1 MLPKADQEITMT
13 IEPNRLCS
21 FRFALRRAPVAL
33 LALSCSLAS
42 APGAWAQER
51 SEINRSVDADEPNRG
66 GVMNTAAEDPD
77 VARQHLTTAEGYV
90 VNLFASEQ
98 DFPIGNPVA
107 MTFDAQGRLWVS
119 SIPTY
124 PHLEPG
130 VPPDDKLII
139 LEDTDGDG
147 RADKHTVFADGL
159 HQPMGFELGDGGA
172 YIAQPPDL
180 LFLRDT
186 DGDGVADERR
196 VLLHGFGTE
205 DSHHAIHSFVWG
217 PGGALYFQEGTFHH
231 SQVETPYGPVRLQYS
246 GVFRYEPR
254 THRLERYVSYRFAN
268 PWGHE
273 FDRWG
278 QNFISD
284 ASNGNNYFGLPLT
297 GYLPYPEKH
306 PPMKVFTSIVRPT
319 AGSEF
324 VSSRHFPEEAQGN
337 FLYNNVIGFHGI
349 KQHRVRPEGSGFA
362 GEEIEPLLVSTDINF
377 RPVDMQFGPDG
388 ALYIADWFNPLV
400 GHMQYSLRDARRDKT
415 HGRIWR
421 ITHEGSPLLTP
432 PDIAGRSIGELL
444 DLLKVYEDQVRY
456 RARRALR
463 LHEAEAVRE
472 ALDAWVA
479 GLDPEDEQYEHLLL
493 EALWVRQA
501 HHLVDPALL
510 ERLLG
515 ADDHR
520 ARAAAT
526 RALRHWRRDIADP
539 LALFARQVQDPH
551 PLVRLEAVVALSYM
565 GSPEAAFL
573 ALEALDRDMD
583 YYLDYGLQ
591 ETIRA
596 LKPAWEPIL
605 AQKQPDGS
613 TEGTLYLLQRADPSV
628 MQRPVLSRD
637 VYESVLREEGFEEA
651 HRAQAVARLAE
662 GPVSS
667 EASGAPGTSG
677 MVQNAEAAA
686 TVEALIDALL
696 AEHLS
701 EAAAEDLGALL
712 LGEPLNALREEAMAL
727 PGWPEALL
735 ASTDDVP
742 EHLDLIMYGLAGV
755 TLEAEADAAREA
767 GNAAS
772 MMLATPEEVLR
783 AVEDLIANPVE
794 QNPDMDEYAEYMA
807 QALRGGLRIPSEE
820 VRLHLHEAL
829 LLRMDGWE
837 EAPWRD
843 AALETLAGLGVAPA
857 ESFAFFAGHIEAG
870 RIDSALAAAA
880 DTIPV
885 ESWGAH
891 EYAVMAQ
898 RLIEEASQVPVED
911 RHGAAFRRLVSLAEK
926 AAARLSDPASFSE
939 LTEALRALQTRVVEI
954 ATVEAQMSYDVTSF
968 RAAPGQQVEIVFR
981 NEDVLPHNLVIVR
994 PGAGEMVG
1002 RAADAMATD
1011 PDAFAKEFI
1020 PDTPAVLHATR
1031 MLQAGESVRLQFT
1044 APEREGNYPYICTFP
1059 AHWIT
1064 MKGVMEV
1071 VAYDDE

>member
-1 MLPKADQEITMT
+1 M
-13 IEPNRLCS
+13 IEKNRLAFLRFVS
-21 FRFALRRAPVAL
+21 RRSPVAWFALV
-33 LALSCSLAS
+33 CSLALVC
-42 APGAWAQER
+42 GAHGQER
-51 SEINRSVDADEPNRG
+51 SEINRSVEADEPNRG
-66 GVMNTAAEDPD
+66 GVMDMSATNTD
-77 VARQHLTTAEGYV
+77 VALQRLTTAEGYA
-90 VNLFASEQ
+90 VNLFASEE

-124 PHLEPG
+124 PHQEPG
-130 VPPDDKLII
+130 VAPDDKLII

-159 HQPMGFELGDGGA
+159 YQPVGFELGHGGA
-172 YIAQPPDL
+172 YVSQPPDL

-186 DGDGVADERR
+186 DGDDVADERR

-231 SQVETPYGPVRLQYS
+231 SQVETPYGPVRMQYA
-246 GVFRYEPR
+246 GVFRYEPGR
-254 THRLERYVSYRFAN
+254 HFLERYVSYRFAN

-306 PPMKVFTSIVRPT
+306 PRMKVFTTVVRPT

-362 GEEIEPLLVSTDINF
+362 GEEIEPLLTSVDINF

-421 ITHEGSPLLTP
+421 ITREGSPLLAP
-432 PDIAGRSIGELL
+432 PDIAGRPISALL
-444 DLLKVYEDQVRY
+444 DVLKVYEDQARY
-456 RARRALR
+456 RARRELR
-463 LHEAEAVRE
+463 SRDAEAVRE
-472 ALDAWVA
+472 ALETWVA
-479 GLDPEDEQYEHLLL
+479 ELDPEDEQYEHLLL
-493 EALWVRQA
+493 EALWVRQG
-501 HHLVDPALL
+501 HRLIDPAAL
-510 ERLLG
+510 ERLLA

-526 RALRHWRRDIADP
+526 RVLRHWRRDIDDP
-539 LALFARQVQDPH
+539 LALFARQIRDAH

-565 GSPEAAFL
+565 DSAEAAFL
-573 ALEALDRDMD
+573 ALGALDSDMD
-583 YYLDYGLQ
+583 YYLDYGLN

-596 LKPAWEPIL
+596 LKPRWEPAI
-605 AQKQPDGS
+605 AHTAPPVS
-613 TEGTLYLLQRADPSV
+613 TEGVLYLLRRADPSL
-628 MQRPVLSRD
+628 MGRPVFSRD

-651 HRAQAVARLAE
+651 HRAQALARLVE
-662 GPVSS
+662 DVSS
-667 EASGAPGTSG
+667 PPDISSDAPLFADEGAR
-677 MVQNAEAAA
+677 AEAIMDAFAEENLSEDAA
-686 TVEALIDALL
+686 EALSALLL
-696 AEHLS
+696 AEPVD
-701 EAAAEDLGALL
+701 AFEDSLAFFGLEFGLGL
-712 LGEPLNALREEAMAL
+712 MAL
-727 PGWPEALL
+727 EGDTEIVRETGFAGWMRLEGPEQVL
-735 ASTDDVP
+735 ADMAYPDDVG
-742 EHLDLIMYGLAGV
+742 IA
-755 TLEAEADAAREA
+755 
-767 GNAAS
+767 
-772 MMLATPEEVLR
+772 PEEYP
-783 AVEDLIANPVE
+783 AFMIS
-794 QNPDMDEYAEYMA
+794 
-807 QALRGGLRIPSEE
+807 ALRGGLRIPSDDL
-820 VRLHLHEAL
+820 RLQLHRAIL
-829 LLRMDGWE
+829 QRMDAWDD
-837 EAPWRD
+837 AAWRD
-843 AALETLAGLGVAPA
+843 VALETLSGLGVGAA
-857 ESFAFFAGHIEAG
+857 ETFAFFAGHIEAG
-870 RIDSALAAAA
+870 RIDSALVAAA
-880 DTIPV
+880 DALP
-885 ESWGAH
+885 EAAWGAH
-891 EYAVMAQ
+891 DYATMAE
-898 RLIEEASQVPVED
+898 RLIDAASQVPAAD
-911 RHGAAFRRLVSLAEK
+911 RHGAAFRQLVSLAEK
-926 AAARLSDPASFSE
+926 AAARLDDPAS

-954 ATVEAQMSYDVTSF
+954 ATVEAQMAYDVTAF
-968 RAAPGQQVEIVFR
+968 RVAPGQQVEIVFR
-981 NEDVLPHNLVIVR
+981 NEDVLPHNLVVVR
-994 PGAGEMVG
+994 PGAGELVG

-1020 PDTPAVLHATR
+1020 PDTPAVLYATR
-1031 MLQAGESVRLQFT
+1031 MLQAGESVRLQFA

-1071 VAYDDE
+1071 VAYDE

>member
-1 MLPKADQEITMT
+1 MIKN
-13 IEPNRLCS
+13 NRLAFLRFVS
-21 FRFALRRAPVAL
+21 RRSPVAWFALV
-33 LALSCSLAS
+33 CSLALV
-42 APGAWAQER
+42 PGAYAQER
-51 SEINRSVDADEPNRG
+51 SEINRSVEADEPNRG
-66 GVMNTAAEDPD
+66 GVMDMSATDTD
-77 VARQHLTTAEGYV
+77 VALQRLMTAEGYA
-90 VNLFASEQ
+90 VNLFASEE

-124 PHLEPG
+124 PHQEPG
-130 VPPDDKLII
+130 VAPDDKLII

-159 HQPMGFELGDGGA
+159 YQPVGFELGDGGA
-172 YIAQPPDL
+172 YVSQPPDL

-186 DGDGVADERR
+186 DGDDVADERR

-231 SQVETPYGPVRLQYS
+231 SQVETPYGPVRMQYA
-246 GVFRYEPR
+246 GVFRYEPGR
-254 THRLERYVSYRFAN
+254 HFLERYVSYRFAN

-306 PPMKVFTSIVRPT
+306 PQMKVFTTVVRPT

-362 GEEIEPLLVSTDINF
+362 GEEIEPLITSVDINF

-400 GHMQYSLRDARRDKT
+400 GHMQYSLRDVRRDKT

-421 ITHEGSPLLTP
+421 ITHEGSPLLAP
-432 PDIAGRSIGELL
+432 PDIAGRPIPELL

-456 RARRALR
+456 RARRELR
-463 LHEAEAVRE
+463 SRDAEAVRE
-472 ALDAWVA
+472 ALEGWVA

-493 EALWVRQA
+493 EALWVRQG
-501 HHLVDPALL
+501 HRLIDPAALEQLL
-510 ERLLG
+510 A

-526 RALRHWRRDIADP
+526 RVLRHWRQDIDDP
-539 LALFARQVQDPH
+539 LALFARQIRDAH

-565 GSPEAAFL
+565 DSAEAAFL
-573 ALEALDRDMD
+573 ALEALDSDMD
-583 YYLDYGLQ
+583 YYLDYGLN

-596 LKPAWEPIL
+596 LKPRWEPTI
-605 AQKQPDGS
+605 AHTAPPVS
-613 TEGTLYLLQRADPSV
+613 TEGVLYLLRRADPSL
-628 MQRPVLSRD
+628 MQRPVFSRD

-651 HRAQAVARLAE
+651 HRAQALARMAE
-662 GPVSS
+662 AP
-667 EASGAPGTSG
+667 ARPGAAQAG
-677 MVQNAEAAA
+677 EAAA
-686 TVEALIDALL
+686 AAEALITALS
-696 AEHLS
+696 AENLT
-701 EAAAEDLGALL
+701 EEAAEDLGALL
-712 LGEPLNALREEAMAL
+712 LGEPIQTLRTEAPADWSEALRT
-727 PGWPEALL
+727 
-735 ASTDDVP
+735 ASMDGVP
-742 EHLDLIMYGLAGV
+742 ENLQRIMYGL
-755 TLEAEADAAREA
+755 LEVAMDGRADAAREA
-767 GNAAS
+767 GSAAL
-772 MMLATPEEVLR
+772 MMLTTPEQVLQD
-783 AVEDLIANPVE
+783 VEDLVANPVE
-794 QNPDMDEYAEYMA
+794 RNPDMDEYAEYMA
-807 QALRGGLRIPSEE
+807 VALRGGLRIPSDDL
-820 VRLHLHEAL
+820 RLQLHRAML
-829 LLRMDGWE
+829 QRMGAWDD
-837 EAPWRD
+837 AAWRD
-843 AALETLAGLGVAPA
+843 VALETLSGLGVGAA
-857 ESFAFFAGHIEAG
+857 ETFAFFAGHIAAG
-870 RIDSALAAAA
+870 RIDSALVAAA
-880 DTIPV
+880 DALP
-885 ESWGAH
+885 EAAWGAH
-891 EYAVMAQ
+891 DYATMAQ
-898 RLIEEASQVPVED
+898 RLIEAARQVPAAD
-911 RHGAAFRRLVSLAEK
+911 RHGAAFRQRVSLAEK
-926 AAARLSDPASFSE
+926 AAARLDDPAS
-939 LTEALRALQTRVVEI
+939 LAEALRALQTRVVEI
-954 ATVEAQMSYDVTSF
+954 ATVEAQMSYDVTAF
-968 RAAPGQQVEIVFR
+968 RVAPGQQVEIVFR
-981 NEDVLPHNLVIVR
+981 NEDVLPHNLVVVR
-994 PGAGEMVG
+994 PGAGELVG

-1031 MLQAGESVRLQFT
+1031 MLQAGESVRLQFA

-1071 VAYDDE
+1071 VAYDE